1 MHEID
6 SGFFNS
12 GFEPFFVVFFII
24 TALVIGFFL
33 FIVAGLIRQYSFN
46 NKQPQVTI
54 QARVLTKRTEVSG
67 GSGDSS
73 ASTWYYITFE
83 TESGDRK
90 EFQIKGQ
97 EYGMLADGD
106 RGTLSYQGTRYRSFN
121 RDVSSSILGGR

>member
-1 MHEID
+1 MSEID
-6 SGFFNS
+6 SGFEP

-24 TALVIGFFL
+24 LALVIGFFL
-33 FIVAGLIRQYSFN
+33 FLVVGSIRQYSFN
-46 NKQPQVTI
+46 NKQPQVTTHA
-54 QARVLTKRTEVSG
+54 QVLTKRTKVSG

-83 TESGDRK
+83 TENGDRK

-106 RGTLSYQGTRYRSFN
+106 RGTLSYQGTRYRGFN
-121 RDVSSSILGGR
+121 RDVNS